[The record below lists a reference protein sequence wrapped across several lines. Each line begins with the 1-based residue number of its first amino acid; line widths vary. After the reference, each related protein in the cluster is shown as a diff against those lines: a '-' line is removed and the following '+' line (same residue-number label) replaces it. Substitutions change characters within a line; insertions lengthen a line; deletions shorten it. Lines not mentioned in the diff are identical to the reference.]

1 MDCKAGRQRDSEQV
15 DGKRPDQIEEARD
28 DSVCQPA
35 EVAAEEAEDKRQEG
49 RGECGTQ
56 PDEQRNPTA
65 VEKSD
70 EEVATV
76 RIGTEQVGPSPAGP
90 DRRPVIGDDRD
101 VLAPDPNRA
110 VEVLNIRSAVA
121 DEMHP

>member
-1 MDCKAGRQRDSEQV
+1 MDCEAGRQRDGEQV
-15 DGKRPDQIEEARD
+15 DGKRPDQIEEAGD
-28 DSVCQPA
+28 DPVCQPA

-49 RGECGTQ
+49 RGECGAQ
-56 PDEQRNPTA
+56 PDEQRNPTT

-70 EEVATV
+70 EQIATV
-76 RIGTEQVGPSPAGP
+76 RIRTEQIGPSPARP
-90 DRRPVIGDDRD
+90 DRRPVIGDDRY
-101 VLAPDPNRA
+101 VLAPDPNGA